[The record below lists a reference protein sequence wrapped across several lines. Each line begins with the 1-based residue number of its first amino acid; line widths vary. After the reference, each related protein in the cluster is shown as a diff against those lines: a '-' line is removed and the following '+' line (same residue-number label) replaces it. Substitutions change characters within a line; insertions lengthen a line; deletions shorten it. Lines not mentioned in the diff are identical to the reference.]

1 MKRYLFLL
9 SWCLAST
16 VMGENVTVL
25 DFDAVPDGKTLTTV
39 AIQKAI
45 DHCSD
50 TGGGTVTV
58 PPGTYLTHTVHLR
71 DGVNLH
77 LQKRAVILGD
87 TDPKAFKQAVI
98 LGDHIND
105 AAITGLGTIN
115 GQGFA
120 EFFPKKGPRHNDVR
134 LVG

>member
-25 DFDAVPDGKTLTTV
+25 DFDAVPDGKTMTTG

-50 TGGGTVTV
+50 TGGGTVRGAPQVARVIGIQTS
-58 PPGTYLTHTVHLR
+58 R
-71 DGVNLH
+71 DEGV
-77 LQKRAVILGD
+77 V
-87 TDPKAFKQAVI
+87 
-98 LGDHIND
+98 DH
-105 AAITGLGTIN
+105 
-115 GQGFA
+115 
-120 EFFPKKGPRHNDVR
+120 
-134 LVG
+134 